1 MGNGLD
7 RSPSQPAGTGRPGVA
22 YTVAAYTVVLVLAV
36 LLAVWGA
43 FLVPLRLGGVPVP
56 LCVVVA
62 VVGNAGLG
70 VAGTRIAGGRLGGL
84 VPGLVWLLIAFTFG
98 TQRPGGDTVIPASV
112 MGYAFLV
119 SGIIAAVAALGLGPT
134 PGAPTRR

>member
-1 MGNGLD
+1 MGPGLD
-7 RSPSQPAGTGRPGVA
+7 SSAGQPPGAGPAGLAYRVSA
-22 YTVAAYTVVLVLAV
+22 YTMVLVLTV

-56 LCVVVA
+56 LCVVIA

-70 VAGTRIAGGRLGGL
+70 LAGSRITGSRLGGL
-84 VPGLVWLLIAFTFG
+84 VPGLVWLLIVLAFG
-98 TQRPGGDTVIPASV
+98 TQTASGDIVIEASV

-119 SGIIAAVAALGLGPT
+119 LGVIAAVAVLGVRPT
-134 PGAPTRR
+134 PGVRTGR